1 MKGGMKGVMKG
12 VMKGGNTVY
21 GRGYGAN
28 CYDPSFS
35 IYNTNTLKLFPY
47 NKFAQHPNLNNAR

>member
-1 MKGGMKGVMKG
+1 MKMKG